1 MSLLKFYLRY
11 PDGRQEEY
19 PIDADRALIGSGA
32 HCEIRLPPEAAK
44 VEHVS
49 VQTTASGVYAQALA
63 FDPPPLVGG
72 VQFTQ
77 GALMP
82 ETPLVLGGIE
92 ILVTAV
98 DLSPQARIGART
110 KQEKTSPVTL
120 AAGALMIPLLAFVLL
135 FDDESTGVGEPPK
148 KVPEL
153 WGEPAKACTQ
163 TGAGQALAVAQE
175 RYAIAETK
183 RERSPFDIRDGIA
196 AVPLYELAA
205 VCFQS
210 AGYKDAADEAN
221 AAAKELRGALQRDY
235 STHAVWLEHTLK
247 VQDWRAAQREVA
259 LMIAFTEG
267 KKGEYVTWLSNTD
280 RYLRIKFGQRTP

>member
-1 MSLLKFYLRY
+1 MSLLKFYVRY

-19 PIDADRALIGSGA
+19 PIDTDRALIGSGA
-32 HCEIRLPPEAAK
+32 HCEIRLPPEAAQ

-49 VQTTASGVYAQALA
+49 IQASASGIYAQTLA

-77 GALMP
+77 GTLMP
-82 ETPLVLGGIE
+82 DTPLILGGIE
-92 ILVTAV
+92 ILVSAV
-98 DLSPQARIGART
+98 DLAPQTRIART
-110 KQEKTSPVTL
+110 KQEKTSPLTL
-120 AAGALMIPLLAFVLL
+120 AVGALMLPLLAFVLL
-135 FDDESTGVGEPPK
+135 FDDETTGVGESPK
-148 KVPEL
+148 KVPPL
-153 WGEPAKACTQ
+153 WGDPVKTCPQ
-163 TGAGQALAVAQE
+163 TGSAQALAVAQE

-210 AGYKDAADEAN
+210 TGNKDASDEAL
-221 AAAKELRGALQRDY
+221 AAAKELRDLLQRDY

-247 VQDWRAAQREVA
+247 VQDWRAAQREVS

-280 RYLRIKFGQRTP
+280 RYLRIKFGQRAP

>member
-1 MSLLKFYLRY
+1 VSLLKFYVRY

-19 PIDADRALIGSGA
+19 PIDTDRALIGSGA
-32 HCEIRLPPEAAK
+32 HCEIRLPPEAAQ

-49 VQTTASGVYAQALA
+49 IQASASGIYAQTLA

-77 GALMP
+77 GTLLP
-82 ETPLVLGGIE
+82 DTPLILGGIE
-92 ILVTAV
+92 ILVSAV
-98 DLSPQARIGART
+98 DLAPQTRIART
-110 KQEKTSPVTL
+110 KQEKTSPLTL
-120 AAGALMIPLLAFVLL
+120 AMGALMLPLLAFVLL
-135 FDDESTGVGEPPK
+135 FDDETSGVGEPPK
-148 KVPEL
+148 KVPPL
-153 WGEPAKACTQ
+153 WGDPVKTCPQ
-163 TGAGQALAVAQE
+163 TGSAQALAVAQE

-196 AVPLYELAA
+196 AVPLYEIAA

-210 AGYKDAADEAN
+210 TGNKEASDEAL
-221 AAAKELRGALQRDY
+221 AAAKELRDLLQRDY

-247 VQDWRAAQREVA
+247 VQDWRAAQREVS

-280 RYLRIKFGQRTP
+280 RYLRIKFGQRAP

>member
-1 MSLLKFYLRY
+1 MSLLKFYVRY

-19 PIDADRALIGSGA
+19 PIDTDRALIGSGA
-32 HCEIRLPPEAAK
+32 HCEIRLPPEAAQ

-49 VQTTASGVYAQALA
+49 IQASASGIYAQTLA

-77 GALMP
+77 GTLMP
-82 ETPLVLGGIE
+82 DTPLILGGIE
-92 ILVTAV
+92 ILVSAV
-98 DLSPQARIGART
+98 DLAPQTRIART
-110 KQEKTSPVTL
+110 KQEKTSPLTL
-120 AAGALMIPLLAFVLL
+120 AAGALIIPLLAFVLL
-135 FDDESTGVGEPPK
+135 FDDETTGVGEPPK
-148 KVPEL
+148 KVPPL
-153 WGEPAKACTQ
+153 WGDPVKTCPQ
-163 TGAGQALAVAQE
+163 TGSAQALAVAQE

-210 AGYKDAADEAN
+210 TGNKEASDEAL
-221 AAAKELRGALQRDY
+221 AAAKELRDLLQRDY

-247 VQDWRAAQREVA
+247 VQDWRAAQREVS

-280 RYLRIKFGQRTP
+280 RYLRIKFGQRAP

>member
-1 MSLLKFYLRY
+1 MSLLKFYIRY

-44 VEHVS
+44 VEHVL
-49 VQTTASGVYAQALA
+49 VQASASGVYAQALS

-82 ETPLVLGGIE
+82 DTPLVLGGID
-92 ILVTAV
+92 ILVMAADV
-98 DLSPQARIGART
+98 APQTRIARA
-110 KQEKTSPVTL
+110 KQEKTSPLTMAVGVL
-120 AAGALMIPLLAFVLL
+120 LIPLLAFVLL
-135 FDDESTGVGEPPK
+135 YDDEPSGVGEPPK

-153 WGEPAKACTQ
+153 FSAAAKDCPQNGPA
-163 TGAGQALAVAQE
+163 ALAVAQE
-175 RYAIAETK
+175 RFAIAETK
-183 RERSPFDIRDGIA
+183 RERSPFDVRDGIA
-196 AVPLYELAA
+196 AVPLYELSA
-205 VCFQS
+205 VCFQA
-210 AGYKDAADEAN
+210 AGNKEAAEEAADAAKA
-221 AAAKELRGALQRDY
+221 LRTTLQQDY
-235 STHAVWLEHTLK
+235 NTHAVWLEHTLRIK
-247 VQDWRAAQREVA
+247 NWRAAQREVV

-280 RYLRIKFGQRTP
+280 RYLRIKFGQRSP